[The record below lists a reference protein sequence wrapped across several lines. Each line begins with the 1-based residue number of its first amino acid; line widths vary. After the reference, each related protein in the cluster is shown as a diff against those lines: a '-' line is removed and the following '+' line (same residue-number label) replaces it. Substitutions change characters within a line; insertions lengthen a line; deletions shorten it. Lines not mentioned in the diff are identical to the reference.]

1 MENIKHFDMRPF
13 ISIILPTFNSKS
25 YVSDT
30 IQSVLNQTYKNYE
43 LLIIDDYSVD
53 QTKDFI
59 KQKYK
64 NSKVRL
70 IDKNLPKGV
79 SFSRQ
84 LGFTESK
91 GEFICFLDSDDL
103 WMPNKLEEQL
113 NFMIKNQF
121 VFSST
126 SIIRKNIN
134 KEKYFTPPF
143 KNTFNSVQKTNP
155 LHTSSIMIKKE
166 ILDKKDFIHM
176 GYDDFIL
183 WINILKKGYECY
195 NLNKPLCIYKVDNE
209 NSLSSNYL
217 RALYWNVLIQ
227 IKIIKPNIIGFI
239 INILSYI
246 SNAIKKRI

>member
-1 MENIKHFDMRPF
+1 MRPF
-13 ISIILPTFNSKS
+13 ISVILPTFNSKS

-30 IQSVLNQTYKNYE
+30 IQSVLNQTYNNFE
-43 LLIIDDYSVD
+43 MIIIDDYSVD

-64 NSKVRL
+64 NSKIRI
-70 IDKNLPKGV
+70 IDKKFPKGV

-84 LGFTESK
+84 LGFIESK
-91 GEFICFLDSDDL
+91 GEYICFLDSDDL
-103 WMPNKLEEQL
+103 WAPNKLEEQI

-126 SIIRKNIN
+126 SIIRKNIH
-134 KEKYFTPPF
+134 KEKYFTTPF
-143 KNTFNSVQKTNP
+143 KNTFKSIQKTNP

-166 ILDKKDFIHM
+166 ILNKEDFIHM

-183 WINILKKGYECY
+183 WINILKKGHVCY
-195 NLNKPLCIYKVDNE
+195 NLNKFLCIYKVDHE

-227 IKIIKPNIIGFI
+227 IKIIKPNIMGFM

-246 SNAIKKRI
+246 FNAIKKRI